1 MNAQLLDCF
10 GWFRVAVQAL
20 VLIAETD
27 GVCSSSIIAR
37 ELQSHA
43 AFLRRV
49 TARLVQAQILVARE
63 GRAGGYRLA
72 RPAEQITLAQVYRA
86 AKVAYQQEPTT
97 GSLPSNLR
105 VQTMLNEVADELER
119 ALLATLDRYTIAAL
133 MEETGEAATEG
144 PPYIG

>member
-1 MNAQLLDCF
+1 MDSQILDCL

-27 GVCSSSIIAR
+27 GVCSSSSIAR

-72 RPAEQITLAQVYRA
+72 RPAEQITLAQVYQA
-86 AKVAYQQEPTT
+86 AKVAYQQEPAT
-97 GSLPSNLR
+97 GGLPSNLR
-105 VQTMLNEVADELER
+105 VQHMLNEVADQVEQ
-119 ALLATLDRYTIAAL
+119 ALLVTLDRYTIAAL
-133 MEETGEAATEG
+133 MEETVRG
-144 PPYIG
+144 